1 VLETERSRVEVVE
14 LRQRSRRCL
23 QENPVEPH
31 RRILDRYGSSLS
43 ERGKNRRYNRVV
55 GWLWIALLACA
66 VAVLVAA
73 EWPRLQASVGW
84 QERRKRWRRRR
95 QPDLR
100 VIRGEEDDSE
110 EFAASV
116 ERDLA
121 QLPTTNDRDR
131 S

>member
-1 VLETERSRVEVVE
+1 VRAVDT
-14 LRQRSRRCL
+14 
-23 QENPVEPH
+23 
-31 RRILDRYGSSLS
+31 I
-43 ERGKNRRYNRVV
+43 RVV

-95 QPDLR
+95 QPELR

>member
-1 VLETERSRVEVVE
+1 M
-14 LRQRSRRCL
+14 
-23 QENPVEPH
+23 
-31 RRILDRYGSSLS
+31 
-43 ERGKNRRYNRVV
+43 
-55 GWLWIALLACA
+55 GWLWIVLLACA

-73 EWPRLQASVGW
+73 EWPRLAPRFGW
-84 QERRKRWRRRR
+84 EGRRARARAR
-95 QPDLR
+95 QKAELR
-100 VIRGEEDDSE
+100 LLRGDDDDSD

>member
-1 VLETERSRVEVVE
+1 M
-14 LRQRSRRCL
+14 
-23 QENPVEPH
+23 
-31 RRILDRYGSSLS
+31 
-43 ERGKNRRYNRVV
+43 
-55 GWLWIALLACA
+55 GWLWIVLLACA

-73 EWPRLQASVGW
+73 EWPRLQERVGM

-100 VIRGEEDDSE
+100 VIRGDEDDSE

-121 QLPTTNDRDR
+121 QLPTTKDPDRG
-131 S
+131 

>member
-1 VLETERSRVEVVE
+1 V
-14 LRQRSRRCL
+14 
-23 QENPVEPH
+23 
-31 RRILDRYGSSLS
+31 SSLPVAPPS
-43 ERGKNRRYNRVV
+43 EPLGDEGYNRRV

-73 EWPRLQASVGW
+73 EWPRLQARFGW
-84 QERRKRWRRRR
+84 EGRRARSRRR
-95 QPDLR
+95 QKAQLR
-100 VIRGEEDDSE
+100 VLRMEDDSD

-131 S
+131 DRG